1 MSNFE
6 RVDSTANRIREA
18 MNRVNKKQ
26 VDIVRETG
34 IDKGALSS
42 YLKGKYEPKQD
53 VIYKLARALNVSEM
67 WLWGY
72 DCPMQRPEMQK
83 KNDVKTDIVVRMR
96 TDEEFFSL
104 IEGINQLNSEQL
116 ASVKQIVDVLL
127 KGWQVFSRSCV
138 KAEKQSQA
146 VLHLQGAKGC

>member
-6 RVDSTANRIREA
+6 RVDSTANRIRTA

-26 VDIVRETG
+26 VDIVKETG

-53 VIYKLARALNVSEM
+53 VIYKLARVLGVSEM

-72 DCPMQRPEMQK
+72 DCPMERPTMQK
-83 KNDVKTDIVVRMR
+83 NNDVKTDIVVRMR

-116 ASVKQIVDVLL
+116 ASVKQIVDVFL
-127 KGWQVFSRSCV
+127 KG
-138 KAEKQSQA
+138 
-146 VLHLQGAKGC
+146 

>member
-127 KGWQVFSRSCV
+127 KG
-138 KAEKQSQA
+138 
-146 VLHLQGAKGC
+146 